1 MSSAQNINLIV
12 MRYHISHA
20 DISINDMQVTSVK
33 NLKRKLWGNENTM
46 ILLHEECV

>member
-1 MSSAQNINLIV
+1 

-20 DISINDMQVTSVK
+20 DISINDMQGTSVK